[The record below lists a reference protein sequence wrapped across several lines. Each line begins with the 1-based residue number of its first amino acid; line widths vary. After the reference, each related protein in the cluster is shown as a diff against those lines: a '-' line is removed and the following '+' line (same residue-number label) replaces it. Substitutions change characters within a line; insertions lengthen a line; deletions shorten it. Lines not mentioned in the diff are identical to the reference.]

1 MLDPHRLTRQE
12 EFARV
17 MRQGRVQSNYLL
29 LLRAAPNQLETSRF
43 GYAIGKQVGTAVVR
57 NLVRRRLRE
66 VARHMPVKSG
76 WDMVISARKASATA
90 SFDALK
96 ASFEG
101 LTRRAGLLIT
111 AELKAGGTAPDK
123 ASP

>member
-1 MLDPHRLTRQE
+1 MPDLFRLTRQE

-17 MRQGRVQSNYLL
+17 MRQGRVQSNHLL
-29 LLRAAPNQLETSRF
+29 LLRVAPNQLETSRF
-43 GYAIGKQVGTAVVR
+43 GYSISKQVGTAVVR

-101 LTRRAGLLIT
+101 LTRKAGLLT
-111 AELKAGGTAPDK
+111 LTELKSGDTAPDK
-123 ASP
+123 ASR